1 MDIWRSFTSNLEF
14 LVCLGRVIVN
24 HGRGEGGGGGL
35 AAGRSS
41 AGFGRRE
48 EGT

>member
-24 HGRGEGGGGGL
+24 HGRGEGGEGL
-35 AAGRSS
+35 AGRRSS

>member
-24 HGRGEGGGGGL
+24 HGRGEGGGEL
-35 AAGRSS
+35 AARRSS

>member
-24 HGRGEGGGGGL
+24 HGRGEGGGL
-35 AAGRSS
+35 AGRRSS